1 MNLPNRLTVVRVLLV
16 PVFMAFLTVPPL
28 YEAVGDTAAR
38 LAAAGIFIIASLTDL
53 LDGKIARKR
62 GLVTDFGK
70 FMDPLADKLMIFGA
84 LLAVLFYS
92 FATKGDTLFC
102 RIFVWAAFTV
112 MLRELAVTSMRL
124 VISGKSGKVIA
135 AQMSG
140 KVKTVTQMLCIIV
153 CIVEPVFYGYYGGT
167 PYISYVF
174 VAAMTFMTVYSGV
187 EYLIK
192 FIPLIDSNK

>member
-1 MNLPNRLTVVRVLLV
+1 MNLPNKLTVVRVILV
-16 PVFMAFLTVPPL
+16 PVFMAFMTLPPL

-38 LAAAGIFIIASLTDL
+38 LTALAIFIIASLTDL

-62 GLVTDFGK
+62 EIVTDFGK

-84 LLAVLFYS
+84 LLSILFYT
-92 FATKGDTLFC
+92 FETKGDSLFC
-102 RIFVWAAFTV
+102 RIFVWAAFVV

-124 VISGKSGKVIA
+124 VISGKNGKVIA

-140 KVKTVTQMLCIIV
+140 KIKTVTQMLCVIV
-153 CIVEPVFYGYYGGT
+153 CIAEPVFYGYYGGI
-167 PYISYVF
+167 PYLSYIF

-187 EYLIK
+187 EYFIK
-192 FIPLIDSNK
+192 FIPLIDTNK